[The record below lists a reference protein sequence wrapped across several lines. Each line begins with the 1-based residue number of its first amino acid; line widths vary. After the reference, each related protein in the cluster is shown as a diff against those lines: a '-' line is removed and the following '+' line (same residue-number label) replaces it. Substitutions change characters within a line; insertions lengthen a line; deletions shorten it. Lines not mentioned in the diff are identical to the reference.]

1 VYNGKEYGNITFT
14 VMNGTSPAKNVE
26 IFVGDSSTYGG
37 LVNVT
42 SNEIKTNQQGQAVW
56 EFKTVSYLSSLFTG
70 TNATTGATY
79 YVHNETMQVIASA
92 SQPHATETASGSV
105 NISFDIINAPILKS
119 TYFLKNTVYNTTEI
133 HGTQYLEKGQLVFSV
148 TYNGTPYSGATV
160 ILSKS
165 SIVSALNISSFSATT
180 NSAGQAVFNFSVTS
194 KDLSSAQLVGDLK
207 NTTITAQIY
216 SNSKKINNF
225 TMQPSL
231 SLARA
236 AVTSSASSAYVD
248 IIIGGIVGAVVVVGV
263 ASYVLFFRK
272 KIKKQ

>member
-1 VYNGKEYGNITFT
+1 
-14 VMNGTSPAKNVE
+14 
-26 IFVGDSSTYGG
+26 
-37 LVNVT
+37 
-42 SNEIKTNQQGQAVW
+42 
-56 EFKTVSYLSSLFTG
+56 
-70 TNATTGATY
+70 
-79 YVHNETMQVIASA
+79 MQVIASA